1 MAMRLTIVL
10 RARPISCPRCCPM
23 QSLMPLSLF
32 LLWTGAAAGSF
43 LALWAE
49 RLPHGEGVVLH
60 GSRCRVCGARIGWR
74 DLLPVLSWLWLR
86 GRCRACGAEIP
97 RWLFHAELGG
107 VALAAAAILLA
118 STPATMVLGAL
129 WLWLLMGLALC
140 DLTAMRLPDAL
151 NAALL
156 ATGLALGALG
166 PGAGAALIGAGAGA
180 GAFLAI
186 RLAYQALRGREG
198 LGMGDVKL
206 MAGIGAGLGWQALP
220 LVALVAALAAL
231 VITLARHRGAV
242 ARDAAIPFGAYLC
255 AAAALVW
262 CLSAGAIQ

>member
-1 MAMRLTIVL
+1 
-10 RARPISCPRCCPM
+10 M
-23 QSLMPLSLF
+23 QSLLPLAVF
-32 LLWTGAAAGSF
+32 LLVTGAATGSF

-49 RLPHGEGVVLH
+49 RLPRGEGVVRR
-60 GSRCRVCGARIGWR
+60 GSHCRACGARIGWR
-74 DLLPVLSWLWLR
+74 DLLPVLSWPVLG
-86 GRCRACGAEIP
+86 GRCRVCGAAIP
-97 RWLFHAELGG
+97 RWLWYAELGG
-107 VALAAAAILLA
+107 VTLAALAILAAPD
-118 STPATMVLGAL
+118 PATMALGAL

-156 ATGLALGALG
+156 AAGLGLGLLG

-180 GAFLAI
+180 GVFLAI
-186 RLAYQALRGREG
+186 RLGYHALRGREG

-220 LVALVAALAAL
+220 LVALVAALGAL
-231 VITLARHRGAV
+231 GLTLAARRGAV
-242 ARDAAIPFGAYLC
+242 AGDAAIPFGAYLC

-262 CLSAGAIQ
+262 LASAGAI